1 MNFNTLLLKELFDKF
16 EISSA
21 SNLKS
26 LSELLGWEYGQ
37 ITSNNSSGVRMY
49 VKFDTFL
56 EFLYP
61 NYDEVVDDYE
71 N

>member
-1 MNFNTLLLKELFDKF
+1 MNFNTLFLKELFDKF

-37 ITSNNSSGVRMY
+37 ITSNKQTGVRMY
-49 VKFDTFL
+49 VEFNKFLD
-56 EFLYP
+56 FLYP
-61 NYDEVVDDYE
+61 NYDEVVDNYE
-71 N
+71 D